1 MKKRKRIAA
10 GIVAAVCLGVLIW
23 KAPLLASALWD
34 ESTAVHIQ
42 PADVESATLIIG
54 THLIHLSALND
65 ELYEVAK
72 ASAEESGQQKTY
84 YKSELG
90 GNSWF
95 DITTASTLEDIT
107 TGGTPVEDAQIQALF
122 FTHHTKSDGVTYD
135 LRTGQPVNL
144 FDIHNPYDLESLDE
158 LSPLKMQYD
167 TIRQM
172 QGESDVTKR
181 IDRIWQTPVSTPPAD
196 AEVQGLLTST
206 EYDTILAQ
214 LNEYLTVLRS
224 NNGEE
229 AAIEK
234 VNGVMSSV
242 DACRRYLVYAN
253 LAPALQ
259 TYLDE
264 LGAQGTADVP
274 MEDDSTVSVMTT
286 NPELLSAVSE
296 SLSNVQNAMITYS
309 GEMLSQGVTVISGLQ
324 YEYSNDLIN
333 HAKERNHA
341 ACDEDVQKL
350 ILLDNIMN
358 DVIAKREEETAL
370 LSDTLIPRATMAY
383 TDQIWRGENAEYVAA
398 IQNNSAQALLE
409 TLRSETTGAADT
421 TRGELEFLIQ
431 AWCSRVEAATAMTFL
446 DDRLVLASGDF
457 MQKIPADDFQAGMAD
472 SVQAHIDFLTSLR
485 RDLELAMGG
494 NEMDQLMAQKDDLQQ
509 ERLSALDSNDL
520 AAAQALEQQINEI
533 QQAMDEMEQS
543 QADSINELQA
553 QVAQLQEQL
562 AQSPQSQTLQEQ
574 LANAQAALSTAQ
586 AGLSD
591 GSMYAMVEDL
601 KQTALDEIGWNGL
614 LGEATGSSS
623 GTGTGTGSTQAGGTD
638 DGTLQNAV
646 QALIDQLPT
655 SGTLVLPALQEV
667 HDALVLS
674 GKDQGLVDA
683 IEQAILDNPQ
693 SLAAEKTAKE
703 LQNLINQYF
712 AQQNEQTGAGTATGG
727 AGAGTGSNAGT
738 GGNTGTGSGAGGNAG
753 AAGSTGTTGG
763 TSASGGTT
771 AAGGTGGAGN
781 SQSTQAASGLSG
793 LSEEQAIAA
802 IAALELYVQQTGDE
816 AAKGLMGALGQQQIA
831 LGNSAV
837 FRRLDDPTGEYV
849 PLSAIHQL
857 TPWRYVW
864 DKNRSMGV
872 LAQGAEYYGFQLYS
886 TTVLRN
892 EDNKKN
898 EAMPRAAKYLEGL
911 HIPAEYAL
919 ETFGVQTLYLQ
930 GTEYGCVCTEQVM
943 QTAQELLAILM
954 Q

>member
-1 MKKRKRIAA
+1 MKKRNRVAA
-10 GIVAAVCLGVLIW
+10 ALVAAVCMGVLIW

-42 PADVESATLIIG
+42 PADIESATLIIG

-65 ELYEVAK
+65 QLYEIAQ
-72 ASAEESGQQKTY
+72 ASAEESGQQQVY

-107 TGGTPVEDAQIQALF
+107 TGGTPVDDAQIQALF

-167 TIRQM
+167 IIRQM

-214 LNEYLTVLRS
+214 LNEYLTVLR
-224 NNGEE
+224 NHNGEE

-234 VNGVMSSV
+234 VNGVMASV

-253 LAPALQ
+253 LAPVLQ

-274 MEDDSTVSVMTT
+274 MDDDSSIAVMTT

-309 GEMLSQGVTVISGLQ
+309 GEMLAQGVTVMSTLQ
-324 YEYSNDLIN
+324 YEYSTDLIN

-341 ACDEDVQKL
+341 LCDEDVQKL

-370 LSDTLIPRATMAY
+370 LSDVLIPRATTSY

-398 IQNNSAQALLE
+398 IQNNSAQALLQ
-409 TLRSETTGAADT
+409 TLISESSGAADT
-421 TRGELEFLIQ
+421 TRGELEFFIQ
-431 AWCSRVEAATAMTFL
+431 AWCNRVEAATAMTFL

-457 MQKIPADDFQAGMAD
+457 MQKIPADDFQTSMAD

-485 RDLELAMGG
+485 RSLEQALGG
-494 NEMDQLMAQKDDLQQ
+494 NEMDQLIAQKDELQQ
-509 ERLSALDSNDL
+509 QRLSALDNNDL
-520 AAAQALEQQINEI
+520 AAAQTLEQQISDI
-533 QQAMDEMEQS
+533 QQQLDAIEQG
-543 QADSINELQA
+543 QADSINQLQA
-553 QVAQLQEQL
+553 QVDELQQQL
-562 AQSPQSQTLQEQ
+562 AQSPQSQTLQDQ

-586 AGLSD
+586 SSLSD
-591 GSMYAMVEDL
+591 GSLYAMVEDL

-623 GTGTGTGSTQAGGTD
+623 GTGTGIGTGGTT
-638 DGTLQNAV
+638 DGTALQNAV

-655 SGTLVLPALQEV
+655 DAKLVLPALQEV

-674 GKDQGLVDA
+674 GGDQSLIDA
-683 IEQAILDNPQ
+683 IEQAILENPQ
-693 SLAAEKTAKE
+693 SLTEEKTAKE
-703 LQNLINQYF
+703 LQALINDYF
-712 AQQNEQTGAGTATGG
+712 AQNNGATGG
-727 AGAGTGSNAGT
+727 TGAAGGTGA
-738 GGNTGTGSGAGGNAG
+738 GGNTGTGAAGGLGGTSDAGTTSGSATTGGAG
-753 AAGSTGTTGG
+753 AASGSGASGGAGTTGG
-763 TSASGGTT
+763 TGASNSA
-771 AAGGTGGAGN
+771 
-781 SQSTQAASGLSG
+781 QAASGLSG

-802 IAALELYVQQTGDE
+802 IAALELYVQQTGDT
-816 AAKGLMGALGQQQIA
+816 AAQGLMGSLGQQQIA
-831 LGNSAV
+831 MGNSAV

-849 PLSAIHQL
+849 PLTAIHQI

-872 LAQGAEYYGFQLYS
+872 LAQGAEYYSFQLYS

-892 EDNKKN
+892 EDNGQN
-898 EAMPRAAKYLEGL
+898 EEMPRAAKYLEGL

-930 GTEYGCVCTEQVM
+930 GTEYGCVCSEQTM